1 MNSKEQLMRKRVKA
15 RQVGRACKARRLQAN
30 LSIRDIS
37 NATGYST
44 QLIYGFE
51 AGKSTNYIILF
62 DCYINLIGDLS
73 EQLVKD
79 IRRLTEV

>member
-1 MNSKEQLMRKRVKA
+1 MNSEEQLIRKRVKA

-30 LSIRDIS
+30 LSVRDVA

-51 AGKSTNYIILF
+51 AGKTTNYVVLF
-62 DCYINLIGDLS
+62 DCYINLLGDLS
-73 EQLVKD
+73 QQLIKD
-79 IRRLTEV
+79 IMHLIK